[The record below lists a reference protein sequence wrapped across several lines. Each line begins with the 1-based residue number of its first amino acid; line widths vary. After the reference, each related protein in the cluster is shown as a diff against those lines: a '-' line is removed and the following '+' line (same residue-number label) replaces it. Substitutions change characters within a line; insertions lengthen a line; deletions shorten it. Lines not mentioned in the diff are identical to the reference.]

1 MKEVF
6 SYKLTPDNR
15 TIEMIDLGSSLGGLR
30 ETTAAVENGELVS
43 YCTDPATKK
52 VDLIAKR
59 SIDKSKYR
67 KSSIRSRPSII
78 LDPNFLRLVL
88 ELKHI

>member
-59 SIDKSKYR
+59 SIDKSKYVNLYEFVET
-67 KSSIRSRPSII
+67 SSIFIKRKKNLSI
-78 LDPNFLRLVL
+78 
-88 ELKHI
+88 